1 MQTTSYMVPPLTTI
15 RQPAYEMGQRAAE
28 LLLRLISKESK
39 PVQKMMDSELIV
51 RESTSPLPGG
61 DGNRDK
67 NLKKAVAVVA
77 TTIM

>member
-1 MQTTSYMVPPLTTI
+1 MVPLLTAI

-28 LLLRLISKESK
+28 LLLRQISKESK
-39 PVQKMMDSELIV
+39 PVQKMMDSDLIV
-51 RESTSPLPGG
+51 LDSTSPFPGG

-77 TTIM
+77 TTTM